1 MIQIKL
7 SLVNL
12 IQKREPTTHRWMVKR
27 RFNYNNNVAT
37 LGSGNFIVIYP
48 LSSLLKDIKYCQ
60 ESGMVF
66 TRRPASLLWRFII
79 WRALSRVP
87 AISFDSL
94 SRISMKFWAN
104 LDYQHINILLK
115 LPLPPTHLYP
125 YSMLSPQ
132 PPQIQA
138 DLRSL
143 GLLAPEQ
150 PQLASWPSRQP
161 RDTECTTPALATA
174 WAKAASF
181 EAETETEVIMRW
193 RGRRH

>member
-7 SLVNL
+7 NLVNL
-12 IQKREPTTHRWMVKR
+12 IQRREPTTHRWMVKR

-37 LGSGNFIVIYP
+37 LGPANFIVIYP
-48 LSSLLKDIKYCQ
+48 LAALTLLSPRGNKIFSRVSDGIY
-60 ESGMVF
+60 
-66 TRRPASLLWRFII
+66 PAASLVVVEVHHLASVVKSPWNLIGFSLADINEV
-79 WRALSRVP
+79 LSKSRVITNVIISHF
-87 AISFDSL
+87 AIS
-94 SRISMKFWAN
+94 
-104 LDYQHINILLK
+104 
-115 LPLPPTHLYP
+115 PTHLYP

-150 PQLASWPSRQP
+150 PQLASWPSLQP

-174 WAKAASF
+174 WAKAASL
-181 EAETETEVIMRW
+181 EAETETESG
-193 RGRRH
+193 RGY

>member
-1 MIQIKL
+1 MSRVWNGIYPAA
-7 SLVNL
+7 SLVVVEVHHLASVVKSPSNL
-12 IQKREPTTHRWMVKR
+12 I
-27 RFNYNNNVAT
+27 RFSLADINEVLSKSRLSAHQYLSKT
-37 LGSGNFIVIYP
+37 
-48 LSSLLKDIKYCQ
+48 SSL
-60 ESGMVF
+60 S
-66 TRRPASLLWRFII
+66 
-79 WRALSRVP
+79 
-87 AISFDSL
+87 
-94 SRISMKFWAN
+94 
-104 LDYQHINILLK
+104 
-115 LPLPPTHLYP
+115 THLYP